1 MSDLQSH
8 LNEIQTTLDDLTVEA
23 ALLRLCLEEQPRL
36 SSLSPAHYQL
46 LLRRLSD
53 YISQHTMDLNA
64 LVPSALYP
72 NKSSP
77 PS

>member
-23 ALLRLCLEEQPRL
+23 ALLRLCLEERPA
-36 SSLSPAHYQL
+36 LSPAHYQL
-46 LLRRLSD
+46 LLHRLSD

>member
-23 ALLRLCLEEQPRL
+23 ALLRLCLEEQSCL
-36 SSLSPAHYQL
+36 SSLSPAHYRL
-46 LLRRLSD
+46 LLHRLSD

-64 LVPSALYP
+64 LLSPAFDP
-72 NKSSP
+72 NKCASP
-77 PS
+77 S